1 MNQLPRLAV
10 ATRWFGVRSQV
21 WLWRQVKTFTAFAPF
36 ILAWRREHESDYP
49 LGRIPVSIIPT
60 AEEPNQGPARWLHR
74 LANLHR
80 GNVYGSRGAESRILA
95 GLLQQQQA
103 DAVLCHFGHIALR
116 FLPVA
121 QALNL
126 PLIAHF
132 HGDDIS
138 SALRDRYY
146 RWSLRKN
153 LNRFSS
159 IVCVGSK
166 QREVLLG
173 MGADASRI
181 ATIPC
186 GVPTAEFEYTER
198 PTRTTTF
205 LCVCRLVAWKGVDL
219 VIEAFAR
226 ALIELPD
233 ARLVIAG
240 DGREEGYLRSL
251 AMSRGILSKVE
262 FLGAQPPAQVLRL
275 MHEADVFVQHSR
287 TSKSGWFEGFGVS
300 VAEAAS
306 TGLPVLVSDCGG
318 LTDQVV
324 HNQTGL
330 IAREGDVASMTEAMI
345 ALGRDRDLRERL
357 GKAGAGR
364 MRRYFDSANQ
374 VLKLES
380 VIAGSIRSCRRA
392 ACRADQIPRTV
403 SSLTSEEPSL

>member
-1 MNQLPRLAV
+1 MNQLPKVAV

-21 WLWRQVKTFTAFAPF
+21 WLWRQVRMFTAFAPSVY
-36 ILAWRREHESDYP
+36 AWRRDHESDYP
-49 LGRIPVSIIPT
+49 LGSIPISLIPT
-60 AEEPNQGPARWLHR
+60 VEEPNHGPMRWLHR
-74 LANLHR
+74 AANLPR
-80 GNVYGSRGAESRILA
+80 GNVFGARGAESRILA

-146 RWSLRKN
+146 RWSLRKS
-153 LNRFSS
+153 LNRFSA

-166 QREVLLG
+166 QRDVLLG
-173 MGADASRI
+173 MGAEASRI

-186 GVPTAEFEYTER
+186 GVPTAEFGYIQR
-198 PTRTTTF
+198 PDRTLTF

-219 VIEAFAR
+219 VIEAFAKV
-226 ALIELPD
+226 LSTLPD
-233 ARLVIAG
+233 AKLVIAG
-240 DGREEGYLRSL
+240 EGKEEANLRSL
-251 AMSRGILSKVE
+251 AKALGILGKVE
-262 FLGAQPPAQVLRL
+262 FLGAKPPTEVLRL

-324 HNQTGL
+324 HDQTGL
-330 IAREGDVASMTEAMI
+330 IVREGDVASMSDAMI
-345 ALGRDRDLRERL
+345 ALGRDQALRERL
-357 GKAGAGR
+357 GRAGADR
-364 MRRYFDSANQ
+364 MRRYFDSAQQ

-380 VIAGSIRSCRRA
+380 VIGRAIRSSRRA
-392 ACRADQIPRTV
+392 SRERGHTQV
-403 SSLTSEEPSL
+403 S